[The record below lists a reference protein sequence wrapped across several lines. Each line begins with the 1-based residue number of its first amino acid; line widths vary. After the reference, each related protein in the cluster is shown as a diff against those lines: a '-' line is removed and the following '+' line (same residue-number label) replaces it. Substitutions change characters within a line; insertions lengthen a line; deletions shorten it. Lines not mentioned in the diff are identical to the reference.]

1 MSAYQHIDINDTTD
15 DEYPKLI
22 RDRIPEII
30 HANGE
35 EVETR
40 TLEDNEFLRFLLKK
54 VVEEARELANTT
66 NESDLLEEI
75 ADVREVIDAM
85 LEFKGVSADQITAVQ
100 DAKRHKRGGFKLRL
114 LMLHNS

>member
-1 MSAYQHIDINDTTD
+1 MTFSQHINAD
-15 DEYPKLI
+15 DPTASEYPKLI
-22 RDRIPEII
+22 RDKIPEII
-30 HANGE
+30 HAKGE

-40 TLEDNEFLRFLLKK
+40 TLGDDEFLQFLLKK

-85 LEFKGVSADQITAVQ
+85 LELKGISANQINAIQ